1 MKEIFDKTHVIEEE
15 NASLKD
21 EASKLNQERVALIEE
36 KDSLSLEKRELDT
49 AVSKLN
55 SKLAEISACI
65 EEAEKMALAEKSK
78 TKEAQEQI
86 STLHKEYSDQISELV
101 GKTRVTEEE
110 ISSLRE
116 EASKLRQERSVLIDE
131 KNELE
136 VSMSKKIQ
144 ELEASSCS
152 VAAAEE
158 MASASKSRVS
168 MPWICSYSRLEIL
181 M

>member
-1 MKEIFDKTHVIEEE
+1 
-15 NASLKD
+15 
-21 EASKLNQERVALIEE
+21 
-36 KDSLSLEKRELDT
+36 
-49 AVSKLN
+49 
-55 SKLAEISACI
+55 
-65 EEAEKMALAEKSK
+65 
-78 TKEAQEQI
+78 
-86 STLHKEYSDQISELV
+86 
-101 GKTRVTEEE
+101 VTEEE

-158 MASASKSRVS
+158 MASAAKSRVS